1 MSNSQ
6 AVGVAYSDPEFTTC
20 YAVKEIGYSAK
31 SQGTVTQLTSKTTGV
46 TLNTPAGQITLNNS
60 SLPSYD
66 TAVFRVT
73 NSSISPKDVVIVN
86 TSSGG
91 TVDAYWAYVASIG
104 AGYFDLGV
112 YNNTAG
118 ALAESLTLN
127 FATLH
132 CQCAS

>member
-6 AVGVAYSDPEFTTC
+6 AVGVAYSDPEFQTC
-20 YAVKEIGYSAK
+20 YARREIGYAVSA
-31 SQGTVTQLTSKTTGV
+31 SGNVTQLTNKTTGV
-46 TLNTPAGQITLNNS
+46 TLNTPAGRITLNNA

-73 NSSISPKDVVIVN
+73 NDTISPKDVVIVN

-112 YNNTAG
+112 YNNTTG
-118 ALAESLTLN
+118 ALAESITLN